1 MNLYWKIGVC
11 AFVIAAPCAPALD
24 FDREIRPILSDK
36 CFHCHG
42 PDAEKRKAKL
52 RLDTYD
58 GATAKRKNGAA
69 IVSGDP
75 DASAAMQRILND
87 DPDEQMPPPDSNRSL
102 SKAEIA
108 NLALWIREG
117 AAWSEHWA
125 FTAPQATAAPL
136 ATKHWGRNPIDQLI
150 LKKAAESGLKVQREA
165 SPQTLLRRVTSDLTG
180 LAPTLEDQAA
190 FLAQNATDRYEKT
203 VDRLLNSPHYGER
216 MAWPWLNLARY
227 SDSNGYQHDANRTM
241 YPWRDWVVDSFNQNM
256 PFDQFTI
263 WQLAGDL
270 LPNPTFEQTLATAF
284 LRNAMINGEGGRIAE
299 ENRVEYIFD
308 HLETVGTAWLGLT
321 FNCARCH
328 DHKYDPISQKDY
340 YRFFAFF
347 NQTPVSGAHKGG
359 RGDAPPILKLQDD
372 TAEQTR
378 LGSELKTLTAQRNA
392 AEDKDAYKDR
402 IAKVQKA
409 LDACRDKQTILMVM
423 ADGTP
428 RKSFVLAKGSYQ
440 SPGDEVS
447 ADVPSALPRL
457 PEDAEP
463 DRLALAKW
471 LVSGDNP
478 LTARVVMNRL
488 WAQFFGLG
496 IVKTT
501 ENFGVQ
507 GERPVNQDLLDW
519 LAVEFVRSDW
529 DMKHMVRLIVTS
541 DTYRQTSVI
550 SPYML
555 EKDPDNRLLA
565 RGARYRMPSWMIRDQ
580 ALSVSGL
587 LDPTAGGPGVNTYQP
602 PGVWEEM
609 SFGKIKY
616 TQSTGPNLYRR
627 SLYVFWRRIVGPTM
641 FFDSADRQVCEVK
654 QKRTNTPIH
663 ALSTLNDPAY
673 VEAGRALAATLLSED
688 LSAEQRINM
697 LYRKALGRAPA
708 DIETTIIMTSLDRL
722 KKQYAA
728 NPALATAYLNVGAFR
743 IHEDLDTIEAAAYAN
758 ICLLVL
764 NLDEALTRE

>member
-378 LGSELKTLTAQRNA
+378 LSGELKALTTERNA

-708 DIETTIIMTSLDRL
+708 DIETTIIMASLDRL

>member
-378 LGSELKTLTAQRNA
+378 LGGELKTLTAQRNA